1 MAGFDVEGEIAK
13 TFAGGIDNKFNSK
26 SGRTSMAVWRVTASA
41 FCLLACATSAS
52 AERLHSHGSSSH
64 SKKYKISHLATPERA
79 GIHRRHVTVRSRF
92 ARDRRI
98 DSRLSESWDWR
109 GWPQDNRPNMGR
121 DGRFG
126 FNRTETN
133 SWQWTSPQT
142 SWFDNSGYQAGAHA
156 FTGAASYYSRGRRTA
171 DGHAF
176 DPNGFTAAHRTLPFG
191 THVQVVDL
199 VSGRSVVVTITDRG
213 PFVHG
218 RVLDLARGAAQALGM
233 TGRGVTRIRATVM

>member
-1 MAGFDVEGEIAK
+1 
-13 TFAGGIDNKFNSK
+13 
-26 SGRTSMAVWRVTASA
+26 MAVWRITASA

-52 AERLHSHGSSSH
+52 AERLHSHGPSSH
-64 SKKYKISHLATPERA
+64 SKKYKISRLFTPNDA
-79 GIHRRHVTVRSRF
+79 SAHRRHVAVRSRF

-98 DSRLSESWDWR
+98 DPRLSESWDWR
-109 GWPQDNRPNMGR
+109 AGWPQDNRPNIER
-121 DGRFG
+121 HGRFG
-126 FNRTETN
+126 FNATETN
-133 SWQWTSPQT
+133 SWQRPYPQT
-142 SWFDNSGYQAGAHA
+142 TWFDNSGYQGSGRA
-156 FTGAASYYSRGRRTA
+156 FIGAASYYSRGRRTA

-213 PFVHG
+213 PFVRG